1 MQVKQTHLQQT
12 TSKHYLKNQLTLFIS
27 AATAMA
33 SAYAATADVTA
44 KHSDKA
50 GQADS
55 AAEANNL
62 QADTL

>member
-1 MQVKQTHLQQT
+1 MQVKQTPLQQT
-12 TSKHYLKNQLTLFIS
+12 TSKHYLKKQLTLFIS

-44 KHSDKA
+44 KHRDKV